1 MTLKGKWRIVEMALW
16 DLDFLDM
23 MEPAYIFST
32 TKPGASSPSA
42 ASPAKSTAA
51 RPRLHLYRPTLADF
65 FNSLLVG
72 VRAGQSG
79 LCHYRRLAA
88 QQMRCRRDN
97 GRGCHEPRQ
106 QDEREADLAR
116 VRPLTARRIWLV
128 SVNHR
133 PLSLP
138 QTV

>member
-65 FNSLLVG
+65 FNSLLERFPLAWNRLRPAPPPSHPRDRMLWV
-72 VRAGQSG
+72 AGWGSG
-79 LCHYRRLAA
+79 P
-88 QQMRCRRDN
+88 
-97 GRGCHEPRQ
+97 EPN
-106 QDEREADLAR
+106 ELETL
-116 VRPLTARRIWLV
+116 
-128 SVNHR
+128 
-133 PLSLP
+133 
-138 QTV
+138 

>member
-65 FNSLLVG
+65 FNSLL
-72 VRAGQSG
+72 S
-79 LCHYRRLAA
+79 Y
-88 QQMRCRRDN
+88 
-97 GRGCHEPRQ
+97 
-106 QDEREADLAR
+106 
-116 VRPLTARRIWLV
+116 
-128 SVNHR
+128 SVHSVDVILETRKNAWFGKK
-133 PLSLP
+133 LLES
-138 QTV
+138 

>member
-65 FNSLLVG
+65 FNSLLAPDATG
-72 VRAGQSG
+72 AGASRGKFIHDAIPRGQP
-79 LCHYRRLAA
+79 RRLPAGG
-88 QQMRCRRDN
+88 N
-97 GRGCHEPRQ
+97 G
-106 QDEREADLAR
+106 
-116 VRPLTARRIWLV
+116 
-128 SVNHR
+128 
-133 PLSLP
+133 
-138 QTV
+138 

>member
-65 FNSLLVG
+65 FNSLLG
-72 VRAGQSG
+72 RFQSI
-79 LCHYRRLAA
+79 RL
-88 QQMRCRRDN
+88 
-97 GRGCHEPRQ
+97 
-106 QDEREADLAR
+106 
-116 VRPLTARRIWLV
+116 RPAPPPG
-128 SVNHR
+128 H
-133 PLSLP
+133 P
-138 QTV
+138 

>member
-65 FNSLLVG
+65 FNSLLGRVLIKEG
-72 VRAGQSG
+72 WVPGR
-79 LCHYRRLAA
+79 
-88 QQMRCRRDN
+88 RCRFRAN
-97 GRGCHEPRQ
+97 TGRKSAQFAQFRLC
-106 QDEREADLAR
+106 
-116 VRPLTARRIWLV
+116 
-128 SVNHR
+128 
-133 PLSLP
+133 
-138 QTV
+138 

>member
-65 FNSLLVG
+65 FNSLLESNPKIVILG
-72 VRAGQSG
+72 LVPRTIHRHAEIIWLRLPQSG
-79 LCHYRRLAA
+79 WSSMACGMGPRLKAV
-88 QQMRCRRDN
+88 D
-97 GRGCHEPRQ
+97 G
-106 QDEREADLAR
+106 
-116 VRPLTARRIWLV
+116 
-128 SVNHR
+128 
-133 PLSLP
+133 
-138 QTV
+138 

>member
-65 FNSLLVG
+65 FNSLLVSLAVKG
-72 VRAGQSG
+72 GPAPCYHRRPVSVYAYAALSWVTSRG
-79 LCHYRRLAA
+79 LCQGEEGGHS
-88 QQMRCRRDN
+88 
-97 GRGCHEPRQ
+97 
-106 QDEREADLAR
+106 
-116 VRPLTARRIWLV
+116 LV
-128 SVNHR
+128 
-133 PLSLP
+133 
-138 QTV
+138 

>member
-65 FNSLLVG
+65 FNSLL
-72 VRAGQSG
+72 S
-79 LCHYRRLAA
+79 Y
-88 QQMRCRRDN
+88 
-97 GRGCHEPRQ
+97 
-106 QDEREADLAR
+106 
-116 VRPLTARRIWLV
+116 
-128 SVNHR
+128 SVHSVDVILETGKNAWFGKK
-133 PLSLP
+133 LLES
-138 QTV
+138 

>member
-65 FNSLLVG
+65 FNSLLVHFQFIRLQPAPPPG
-72 VRAGQSG
+72 HPIAYDPVGGRVGERAG
-79 LCHYRRLAA
+79 
-88 QQMRCRRDN
+88 
-97 GRGCHEPRQ
+97 
-106 QDEREADLAR
+106 ADSTQVGNAPGPVEIHLEFK
-116 VRPLTARRIWLV
+116 TAE
-128 SVNHR
+128 
-133 PLSLP
+133 
-138 QTV
+138 QA

>member
-32 TKPGASSPSA
+32 TQPGASSPSA

-65 FNSLLVG
+65 FNSLLGRV
-72 VRAGQSG
+72 
-79 LCHYRRLAA
+79 LINECFFI
-88 QQMRCRRDN
+88 MEPRCR
-97 GRGCHEPRQ
+97 P
-106 QDEREADLAR
+106 
-116 VRPLTARRIWLV
+116 W
-128 SVNHR
+128 
-133 PLSLP
+133 P
-138 QTV
+138 QYQSRNPWIGHFAL

>member
-65 FNSLLVG
+65 FNSLLERFPLAWNRLRPAPPPATHGIVCYG
-72 VRAGQSG
+72 WPGGGAGRS
-79 LCHYRRLAA
+79 RMNWKR
-88 QQMRCRRDN
+88 
-97 GRGCHEPRQ
+97 
-106 QDEREADLAR
+106 
-116 VRPLTARRIWLV
+116 
-128 SVNHR
+128 S
-133 PLSLP
+133 S
-138 QTV
+138 

>member
-65 FNSLLVG
+65 FNSLLGHFQFIRLRPAPHPATHSIRG
-72 VRAGQSG
+72 VAPVSWSVTDLGE
-79 LCHYRRLAA
+79 
-88 QQMRCRRDN
+88 
-97 GRGCHEPRQ
+97 RG
-106 QDEREADLAR
+106 
-116 VRPLTARRIWLV
+116 
-128 SVNHR
+128 
-133 PLSLP
+133 
-138 QTV
+138 

>member
-65 FNSLLVG
+65 FNSLLGAFPTCVESAPARSPTRPPTGSYAMGGRVG
-72 VRAGQSG
+72 ERAG
-79 LCHYRRLAA
+79 A
-88 QQMRCRRDN
+88 
-97 GRGCHEPRQ
+97 E
-106 QDEREADLAR
+106 
-116 VRPLTARRIWLV
+116 
-128 SVNHR
+128 
-133 PLSLP
+133 
-138 QTV
+138 

>member
-65 FNSLLVG
+65 FNSLLGRVSPP
-72 VRAGQSG
+72 VRT
-79 LCHYRRLAA
+79 AA
-88 QQMRCRRDN
+88 
-97 GRGCHEPRQ
+97 PSS
-106 QDEREADLAR
+106 A
-116 VRPLTARRIWLV
+116 PTSTA
-128 SVNHR
+128 HR
-133 PLSLP
+133 PCTP
-138 QTV
+138 T

>member
-65 FNSLLVG
+65 FNSLLE
-72 VRAGQSG
+72 RFQFI
-79 LCHYRRLAA
+79 RL
-88 QQMRCRRDN
+88 
-97 GRGCHEPRQ
+97 
-106 QDEREADLAR
+106 
-116 VRPLTARRIWLV
+116 RPAPPPG
-128 SVNHR
+128 H
-133 PLSLP
+133 P
-138 QTV
+138 

>member
-65 FNSLLVG
+65 FNSLLELLFFRKSLLMFQV
-72 VRAGQSG
+72 VRQSG
-79 LCHYRRLAA
+79 IEDCRDIEDAGPSGRLVVAL
-88 QQMRCRRDN
+88 
-97 GRGCHEPRQ
+97 H
-106 QDEREADLAR
+106 
-116 VRPLTARRIWLV
+116 VLTCA
-128 SVNHR
+128 SD
-133 PLSLP
+133 
-138 QTV
+138 